1 MAKGSVRKKGK
12 KWYARF
18 YIEDESGRKVQKE
31 FVGTESKSETEALL
45 RKAIADYE
53 EKKFVAKSE
62 NITVG
67 MLLDLWVEEELKPG
81 NLSNGTVMSYQ
92 GTVNRIKQ
100 HPIGNRKLKTVTADH
115 LQAYIDF
122 LSFGGTNPDG
132 TTAKA
137 LSKGYLRLFSAVLQ
151 GAFRFAVFPKRLI
164 TFNPMQYVVWRGKKE
179 EYELFSY
186 EDGETTSTPTLSYD
200 QYQRLEDFLKKKN
213 NPALL
218 PIQIAYYTGLRI
230 GEVCGLTW
238 QDINLEEQYL
248 TVRRSMRYNGARH
261 KTEIGATKRKKIR
274 TVDFCDTLAAI
285 LKTAK
290 AEQHKNR
297 FRYGE
302 LYSLNY
308 YLEVKEKDRTYY
320 EVYSL
325 PRAEEVPEGYK
336 ELSFVCLR
344 PDGAFEAPSTVGIMC
359 RTARKKLEGLED
371 FHFHMLRH
379 PYVKHTTKIFSLRLM
394 DFQAQAY
401 PDARRKTRGACQP
414 LRVGQSRS
422 PVRPLCNRKRFSCL
436 PPQSKMSWI
445 LYAISMRLSGYT
457 STRSISSSAS
467 SVVSVSASKIALDAS
482 LRLSCR
488 ACSSC
493 FFFACANTAA

>member
-1 MAKGSVRKKGK
+1 M
-12 KWYARF
+12 
-18 YIEDESGRKVQKE
+18 
-31 FVGTESKSETEALL
+31 GTESKSETEALL
-45 RKAIADYE
+45 RTAIADYE
-53 EKKFVAKSE
+53 EKKFVTKAE

-67 MLLDLWVEEELKPG
+67 MLLNLWVEEELKPG

-151 GAFRFAVFPKRLI
+151 GAFRFAVFPKRVI
-164 TFNPMQYVVWRGKKE
+164 TFKPMHYVVWRGKKE
-179 EYELFSY
+179 EYELFSD
-186 EDGETTSTPTLSYD
+186 EDGETASTPTLSYE

-230 GEVCGLTW
+230 GEVCGLAW

-248 TVRRSMRYNGARH
+248 TVRRSMRYNEARH

-290 AEQHKNR
+290 AEQHRNR

-302 LYSLNY
+302 LYSPIY

-320 EVYSL
+320 EVYSM
-325 PRAEEVPEGYK
+325 PRSEEVPEGYK

-344 PDGAFEAPSTVGIMC
+344 PDGAFEAPSTLGIMC
-359 RTARKKLEGLED
+359 RTA
-371 FHFHMLRH
+371 
-379 PYVKHTTKIFSLRLM
+379 
-394 DFQAQAY
+394 
-401 PDARRKTRGACQP
+401 
-414 LRVGQSRS
+414 
-422 PVRPLCNRKRFSCL
+422 
-436 PPQSKMSWI
+436 
-445 LYAISMRLSGYT
+445 
-457 STRSISSSAS
+457 
-467 SVVSVSASKIALDAS
+467 
-482 LRLSCR
+482 
-488 ACSSC
+488 
-493 FFFACANTAA
+493 

>member
-92 GTVNRIKQ
+92 GTVNRIKH
-100 HPIGNRKLKTVTADH
+100 HPIENRKLKTVTAAH

-179 EYELFSY
+179 ECELFSD
-186 EDGETTSTPTLSYD
+186 EDGETASTPTLSYE

-261 KTEIGATKRKKIR
+261 KTAIGATKRKKIR

-290 AEQHKNR
+290 TEQHKNR

-325 PRAEEVPEGYK
+325 PRSEEVPEGYK

-359 RTARKKLEGLED
+359 RTARKKVEGLED

-379 PYVKHTTKIFSLRLM
+379 T
-394 DFQAQAY
+394 
-401 PDARRKTRGACQP
+401 
-414 LRVGQSRS
+414 
-422 PVRPLCNRKRFSCL
+422 
-436 PPQSKMSWI
+436 
-445 LYAISMRLSGYT
+445 YT
-457 STRSISSSAS
+457 SNLLSNGAAPKDVQALLGHADVSTTMNIYAHATREAKRTSARL
-467 SVVSVSASKIALDAS
+467 LDKVIGGE
-482 LRLSCR
+482 
-488 ACSSC
+488 
-493 FFFACANTAA
+493 

>member
-1 MAKGSVRKKGK
+1 M
-12 KWYARF
+12 
-18 YIEDESGRKVQKE
+18 
-31 FVGTESKSETEALL
+31 GTESKSETEALL

-81 NLSNGTVMSYQ
+81 NLSNSTVMSYQ

-100 HPIGNRKLKTVTADH
+100 HPIGNRKLKTVIAGH

-179 EYELFSY
+179 EYELFSD
-186 EDGETTSTPTLSYD
+186 EDGETASTPTLSYE

-213 NPALL
+213 NTALL
-218 PIQIAYYTGLRI
+218 PIQITYYTGLRI

-261 KTEIGATKRKKIR
+261 KTEIEATKRKKIR

-290 AEQHKNR
+290 TEQHKNR

-302 LYSLNY
+302 VYSLNY

-320 EVYSL
+320 VVYSL
-325 PRAEEVPEGYK
+325 PRSVEVPEGFK
-336 ELSFVCLR
+336 ELSFVRLR

-359 RTARKKLEGLED
+359 RTARKKVEGLED

-379 PYVKHTTKIFSLRLM
+379 T
-394 DFQAQAY
+394 
-401 PDARRKTRGACQP
+401 
-414 LRVGQSRS
+414 
-422 PVRPLCNRKRFSCL
+422 
-436 PPQSKMSWI
+436 
-445 LYAISMRLSGYT
+445 YT
-457 STRSISSSAS
+457 SNLLSNGAAPKDVQELLGHADVSTTMNIYAHATREAKRTF
-467 SVVSVSASKIALDAS
+467 A
-482 LRLSCR
+482 RLPDKVIGGE
-488 ACSSC
+488 
-493 FFFACANTAA
+493 